1 MMQIIDARPLGV
13 ARIIVGLAALIR
25 GVVALDILSRFDG
38 PDIVRMPV
46 LGWLPDPGSAAAL
59 VLVLVWIAA
68 AIGFAV
74 GWKVTMTGSTLAATI
89 AAYLTLDYQT
99 YSNHLYL
106 LVLLVILLVVADAG
120 AAHTSRPHRP
130 VPLWPVTLI
139 KVQISLVY
147 FFSAL
152 TKFNDDFLTGR
163 VLAGTMRDGL
173 VELPAGLRTPAFLGT
188 VAAAAVVT
196 ELFLAIF
203 LWRPRFRPAAFVAG
217 VGLHGSIT
225 LLIGP
230 TPELLVFSLLMLGAY
245 PLFVGRRPI
254 QVVWEDQCG
263 SCRTWIN
270 RFARLDA
277 LGLLETLGK
286 SDPSHGIDAA
296 AVSHTMHVLTPQT
309 HTGFAAAT
317 QILERTIPSLWLA
330 PLLRLPGIR
339 HLGARWYRWQAER
352 RSCGLG

>member
-147 FFSAL
+147 FFSPSPSSTTTSSPVGCWSARCEMAWSSCRPGCEHPPSWVRSLRPPSSRSCSWRYSSGAL
-152 TKFNDDFLTGR
+152 GSARPHSLLVSDCTAQSPCSSDPRPSYSCSRCSCSAHIRSSSGVARSRWCGKTNAVRAEPGSTDLLGSTRWDCWKRLARATRLTESTPQPFHTR
-163 VLAGTMRDGL
+163 CTSSLRRLIRA
-173 VELPAGLRTPAFLGT
+173 LPA
-188 VAAAAVVT
+188 V
-196 ELFLAIF
+196 
-203 LWRPRFRPAAFVAG
+203 
-217 VGLHGSIT
+217 
-225 LLIGP
+225 
-230 TPELLVFSLLMLGAY
+230 
-245 PLFVGRRPI
+245 
-254 QVVWEDQCG
+254 
-263 SCRTWIN
+263 
-270 RFARLDA
+270 
-277 LGLLETLGK
+277 
-286 SDPSHGIDAA
+286 
-296 AVSHTMHVLTPQT
+296 
-309 HTGFAAAT
+309 T

-339 HLGARWYRWQAER
+339 HLGDRWYRWQAER